1 IIAVVERS
9 GAVVIDYRSTAIVP
23 QNRGPTNSWEQSMS
37 SLTGIEM
44 TLTLPEDATVRPAP
58 VRPSRWSR
66 LRRSLRSNWQLYLL
80 AAPALI
86 FFLIFN
92 YVPMYGAQIAF
103 KDFIASHGI
112 WGSDWTDFKNF
123 YRFL

>member
-1 IIAVVERS
+1 
-9 GAVVIDYRSTAIVP
+9 
-23 QNRGPTNSWEQSMS
+23 MS
-37 SLTGIEM
+37 ARTGLEM
-44 TLTLPEDATVRPAP
+44 TRTLPEEATVRPAP

-103 KDFIASHGI
+103 KDFIASQGI
-112 WGSDWTDFKNF
+112 WGSDWTGFKRLF
-123 YRFL
+123 ADEGVETGPSGLGVAVSG